1 MSVHLDQISTT
12 LLYFS
17 PLVIRPSEYC
27 FSYSS
32 ICFLVL
38 LIKPSFVFGIIKSS
52 FPKEIPAL
60 KACLKPRV
68 FILSQKITVSFCPQY
83 LKIVSITSDTFFLV
97 KSLLTKENLILGFFG
112 RIFANKNLPAVLVYF
127 SVIKLPFESIVL
139 KVEII
144 FECKLIDLFSNAC
157 SISST
162 LEKIPLGFFSD
173 TSD

>member
-1 MSVHLDQISTT
+1 MMKEISSAEKVYEDHISTT

-17 PLVIRPSEYC
+17 PLVINPSEYC

-38 LIKPSFVFGIIKSS
+38 LIKLSFVFGIIKSS

-83 LKIVSITSDTFFLV
+83 LKIVSITSDTFF
-97 KSLLTKENLILGFFG
+97 F
-112 RIFANKNLPAVLVYF
+112 
-127 SVIKLPFESIVL
+127 
-139 KVEII
+139 
-144 FECKLIDLFSNAC
+144 C
-157 SISST
+157 
-162 LEKIPLGFFSD
+162 
-173 TSD
+173 